1 MIVSRAKL
9 NDGYTEWQINST
21 MPITI
26 QLFYVPKDGVSEQ
39 DPEIQELREEVE
51 MLHEMLDKILL
62 NG

>member
-1 MIVSRAKL
+1 MIVSRARL

-21 MPITI
+21 IAITI

-39 DPEIQELREEVE
+39 DPETQELKEQVE

>member
-21 MPITI
+21 MAITI
-26 QLFYVPKDGVSEQ
+26 QLFYVSKDGVSEQ

>member
-9 NDGYTEWQINST
+9 NDGYTEWHINST
-21 MPITI
+21 IAITI
-26 QLFYVPKDGVSEQ
+26 QLFYVPKDGVSDQ

>member
-21 MPITI
+21 MPTTI
-26 QLFYVPKDGVSEQ
+26 QLFYVSKDGVSEQ